1 MHWRLAARAMWRKP
15 FPALPRSIRCR
26 PTRSRAWAENGAAR
40 RSTNVNGTPRVG
52 IHHLGLSHP
61 LQTDRQHACEQI
73 GQDVALADID
83 VGSHRHAPL
92 ELKTARHVVQFDLL
106 DRDARLVERRR
117 LPERSVALRFLHPH
131 EAVAAYCPDR
141 ALSHAVLHVRE
152 RIEFDRDLLALLNV
166 ARVGARDPRLDLQ
179 WR

>member
-1 MHWRLAARAMWRKP
+1 MHSRRAARAMWRKP

-26 PTRSRAWAENGAAR
+26 PTRSRAWTENGAAR
-40 RSTNVNGTPRVG
+40 RSTTVNGTPRWFG
-52 IHHLGLSHP
+52 HLRLSHP

-92 ELKTARHVVQFDLL
+92 ELKTARHVVQVDLV
-106 DRDARLVERRR
+106 DGDARLVEGRR

-131 EAVAAYCPDR
+131 EAVATYRPDR
-141 ALSHAVLHVRE
+141 AESHAVLHV
-152 RIEFDRDLLALLNV
+152 
-166 ARVGARDPRLDLQ
+166 
-179 WR
+179 